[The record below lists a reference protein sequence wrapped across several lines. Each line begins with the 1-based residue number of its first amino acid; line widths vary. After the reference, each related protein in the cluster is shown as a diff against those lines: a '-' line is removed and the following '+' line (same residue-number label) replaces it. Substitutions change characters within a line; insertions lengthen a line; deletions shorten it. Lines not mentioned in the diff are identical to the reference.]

1 MLSQHQEAGDANT
14 ALGLAAWVKT
24 YGLFDGDEEMVE
36 DVCRYEVGD
45 GWGSWRCKQ
54 MRQG

>member
-14 ALGLAAWVKT
+14 ALGLAAWAKT